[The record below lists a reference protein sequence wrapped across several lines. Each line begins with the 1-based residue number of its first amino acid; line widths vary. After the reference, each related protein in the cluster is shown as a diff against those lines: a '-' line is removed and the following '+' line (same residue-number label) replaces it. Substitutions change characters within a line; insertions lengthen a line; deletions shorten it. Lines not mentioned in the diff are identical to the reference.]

1 MNSPIA
7 ADANPEPTPSAA
19 SVVIFL
25 SGDLIFASRVQAA
38 ATMAGLGFRL
48 AGNLPMNLPEPVSHI
63 IVDLSTRSKVVE
75 GLMPLCQ
82 THYPDAKVIAY
93 APHVQI
99 ERIRSAREHQ
109 IPTVLTR
116 GQFNEKLS
124 LLFST
129 ATNES
134 SDFPSSQ
141 NGVGG
146 GGSVS

>member
-1 MNSPIA
+1 MNPPVTT
-7 ADANPEPTPSAA
+7 DATPEPGSPPA

-25 SGDLIFASRVQAA
+25 SGDLIFASRVQSAA
-38 ATMAGLGFRL
+38 KIAGLDFRL

-82 THYPDAKVIAY
+82 THYPHAKVVAY

-99 ERIRSAREHQ
+99 DRIRSAREHQ

-116 GQFNEKLS
+116 GQFNEALS
-124 LLFST
+124 SLFSV
-129 ATNES
+129 ATS
-134 SDFPSSQ
+134 
-141 NGVGG
+141 G
-146 GGSVS
+146 